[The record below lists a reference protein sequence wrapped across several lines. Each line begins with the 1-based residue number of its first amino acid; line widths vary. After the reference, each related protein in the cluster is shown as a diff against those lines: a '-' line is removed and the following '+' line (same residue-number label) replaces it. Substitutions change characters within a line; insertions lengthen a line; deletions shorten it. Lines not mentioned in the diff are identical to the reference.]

1 MILKMTQLSSL
12 KIVVLGSKEVGKSAV
27 IVRFLT
33 KRFIGEYKSNSDWL
47 YKQSVACD
55 DVKTN
60 IEILDISR
68 WTDDGCPPKDQ
79 MRWADAF
86 VVIYSICDKT
96 SFQQASDYAAAIRRL
111 HTPSYV
117 PILLLGNKLDLEHCR
132 QVSVEEAQELCTQYS
147 CQFYEVSAADNC
159 DGVELAFHNFLRE
172 ARTLYFHRS
181 LPRTR
186 KLSIVA
192 VSKVFGA
199 MFGNRAKVQAAQ
211 EQQLPDNNQKTKK
224 RPSLSL

>member
-1 MILKMTQLSSL
+1 MKMTQLSSL

-33 KRFIGEYKSNSDWL
+33 KRFIGEYRSNSDWL
-47 YKQSVACD
+47 YKQSVAYD

-68 WTDDGCPPKDQ
+68 WADDVLPPTDQ
-79 MRWADAF
+79 MRWAEAF
-86 VVIYSICDKT
+86 VVIYSICNRT
-96 SFQQASDYAAAIRRL
+96 SFQQAVDYVEAVRRL

-132 QVSVEEAQELCTQYS
+132 QVSLDDAQDLCARYG

-159 DGVELAFHNFLRE
+159 DGVEQAFHNFLRE

-199 MFGNRAKVQAAQ
+199 MFGGKGKMASPPPQD
-211 EQQLPDNNQKTKK
+211 QQKKK